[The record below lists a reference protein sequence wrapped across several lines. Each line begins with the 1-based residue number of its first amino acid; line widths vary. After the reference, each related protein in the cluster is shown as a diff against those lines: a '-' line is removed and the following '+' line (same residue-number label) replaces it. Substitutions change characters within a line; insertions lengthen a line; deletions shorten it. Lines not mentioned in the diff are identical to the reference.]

1 MERSRAASRTLVTIA
16 IMAACVALALPAP
29 ATAGSSVLDLS
40 LEELLQVKVTSP
52 SKKAQRLED
61 VAAAVFVLTSEDLR
75 RSGVTSIPDA
85 LRMVP
90 GLQVARID
98 ASKWAIS
105 CRGFN
110 DRFANKMLVLVDGR
124 TAYTELFAGVF
135 WEALD
140 TLLEDVERI
149 EVIRG
154 PGGSVWG
161 ANAVNG
167 VVNII
172 TKSADQTQSG
182 FAQTGGAFRDRRG
195 IALRQGGKAWE
206 HGGYRFYGKYVQQD
220 ALDSDQGDLLADQWH
235 NFRVGGRYDWAG
247 SPQSDFSLVG
257 EYYDGRFGSGTV
269 VPTLTTSSYTDTL
282 KSRDWSAGRSVKARW
297 THRPSATSEL
307 AVQAYYTR
315 LHQGYRGLLIHDAD
329 DVDLEMT
336 HSFAISGRH
345 SLMSGLG
352 YRMAAVRTQG
362 SYLVRFDPANA
373 TSSLFNGFTQYD
385 FKTSQDRL
393 HLLAG
398 TKVEHK
404 DTSGW
409 DVQPT
414 ARALYR
420 LRPHQAIWASASRA
434 VRTPSRAE
442 QSSVYLNA
450 VEELP
455 LAVPGISA
463 MVVTTNSTPDFR
475 SEDMVA
481 FEAGYRGYLLSRLQF
496 EVAAFENLYDHL
508 RSGRSGKAYPSGIDG
523 AIYYIVPLTTRNDLK
538 GRTRGVELSGV
549 LQATSWCRVGASYT
563 HLYAKFEPRKG
574 APADISTAGIGTD
587 PCHQASAHA
596 YLDLG
601 RWLQAYAALR
611 YVGTLPDPKI
621 LLYPVGGVPSYLVG
635 DMTAEWTWSSRV
647 TTVLGV
653 RDIGSGNHREFAPWY
668 IRSIPAAV
676 PTSVYCYLNLRY

>member
-1 MERSRAASRTLVTIA
+1 METSGVLSRTLITIA
-16 IMAACVALALPAP
+16 IMVVGFVPALPAP
-29 ATAGSSVLDLS
+29 AAADSSVLDLS

-52 SKKAQRLED
+52 SKKAQPLED

-154 PGGSVWG
+154 PGASVWG

-172 TKSADQTQSG
+172 TKSAEQTQSA
-182 FAQTGGAFRDRRG
+182 FVQAGAASRERRTV
-195 IALRQGGKAWE
+195 ALRSGGKAWD
-206 HGGYRFYGKYVQQD
+206 HGSYRVYGKYAQQD
-220 ALDSDQGDLLADQWH
+220 ALDSAEGDILSDRWH
-235 NFRVGGRYDWAG
+235 NFRAGARYDWAG
-247 SPQSDFSLVG
+247 SARSDFSLVG
-257 EYYDGRFGSGTV
+257 EYYDGRFGSGTL
-269 VPTLTTSSYTDTL
+269 VPQLTPPYL
-282 KSRDWSAGRSVKARW
+282 AEVKSRDWSAGRSLMARG
-297 THRPSATSEL
+297 THRFSASSEL
-307 AVQAYYTR
+307 TTQAYYTH
-315 LHQGYRGLLIHDAD
+315 LHQGYRGLLVHDAD
-329 DVDLEMT
+329 DVDLEIT
-336 HSFAISGRH
+336 HSVDLGTSH

-352 YRMAAVRTQG
+352 YRMAAVRTEGTLQ
-362 SYLVRFDPANA
+362 VRLDPANA
-373 TSSLFNGFTQYD
+373 TSNLFNGFAQYD
-385 FKTSQDRL
+385 FKTPGDRL

-404 DTSGW
+404 NTSGW

-420 LRPHQAIWASASRA
+420 LRAHHAIWASASRA

-442 QSSVYLNA
+442 QTSVFLNA
-450 VEELP
+450 V
-455 LAVPGISA
+455 VPPDPRSPGA
-463 MVVTTNSTPDFR
+463 PATVVTTNASPGFR
-475 SEDMVA
+475 SEDLVA
-481 FEAGYRGYLLSRLQF
+481 IETGYRGYFLSRLQV
-496 EVAAFENLYDHL
+496 EATAFENVYDHL
-508 RSGRSGKAYPSGIDG
+508 RSGRFGVPYMGIIDG
-523 AIYYIVPLTTRNDLK
+523 APFVIMPMTTSNDLK
-538 GRTRGVELSGV
+538 GRTRGLELSGA
-549 LQATSWCRVGASYT
+549 LQTTRWCRLGASFT
-563 HLYAKFEPRKG
+563 HLYMKFERRKG
-574 APADISTAGIGTD
+574 APQETSDAGVGND
-587 PCHQASAHA
+587 PRRQASAHA
-596 YLDLG
+596 YVDVT
-601 RWLQAYAALR
+601 RRLQMYAAVR
-611 YVGTLPDPKI
+611 YVGALPDPK
-621 LLYPVGGVPSYLVG
+621 VASYLVG
-635 DMTAEWTWSSRV
+635 DLTSEWTWSSRV

-653 RDIGSGNHREFAPWY
+653 RDIGSGNHREFEPWY
-668 IRSIPAAV
+668 IRSIPATV
-676 PTSVYCYLNLRY
+676 PTSVFCYLNLRY

>member
-1 MERSRAASRTLVTIA
+1 MERPGTLSRNLVAIAFVAAG
-16 IMAACVALALPAP
+16 VAFALPTP
-29 ATAGSSVLDLS
+29 ATAGSAVLDLS

-52 SKKAQRLED
+52 SKKPQALED
-61 VAAAVFVLTSEDLR
+61 VAAAVYVLTSDDLR

-98 ASKWAIS
+98 ANKWAIS

-124 TAYTELFAGVF
+124 TAYAELFGGVF

-154 PGGSVWG
+154 PGASVWG

-172 TKSADQTQSG
+172 TKGADQTQST
-182 FAQTGGAFRDRRG
+182 FTQTGAAFRDRRG
-195 IALRQGGKAWE
+195 FALRRGGKAWD
-206 HGGYRFYGKYVQQD
+206 HGSYRAYGKYTQQD
-220 ALDSDQGDLLADQWH
+220 ALHSAEGNLLSDQWH
-235 NFRVGGRYDWAG
+235 NFRAGVRYDWAG
-247 SPQSDFSLVG
+247 SPRSDFSLTG
-257 EYYDGRFGSGTV
+257 EYYDGRCGSGTV
-269 VPTLTTSSYTDTL
+269 VPALTTSSYEDTL
-282 KSRDWSAGRSVKARW
+282 RSRDWSAGRSVKARW

-315 LHQGYRGLLIHDAD
+315 LHQGYRGLMVHDAD

-336 HSFAISGRH
+336 HSVALSGRH

-352 YRMAAVRTQG
+352 YRMAAVHTQG
-362 SYLVRFDPANA
+362 SYLVSFDPANA
-373 TSSLFNGFTQYD
+373 TSSLFNGFAQYD
-385 FKTSQDRL
+385 FKTRSDRF
-393 HLLAG
+393 HLLTG

-404 DTSGW
+404 NTSGW

-420 LRPHQAIWASASRA
+420 LRSHQAIWASASRA

-442 QSSVYLNA
+442 QSAVYLNA
-450 VEELP
+450 VEKLP
-455 LAVPGISA
+455 LAVPGIAA
-463 MVVTTNSTPDFR
+463 MVVTTNSTTEFR
-475 SEDMVA
+475 SEDLLA
-481 FEAGYRGYLLSRLQF
+481 FEAGYRGYLRSRLQF
-496 EVAAFENLYDHL
+496 EVAAFENRYDHL
-508 RSGRSGKAYPSGIDG
+508 RSGRSGEGYPSGIDG
-523 AIYYIVPLTTRNDLK
+523 AIYYVVPLTTRNDLK
-538 GRTRGVELSGV
+538 GRTRGVELSAV

-563 HLYAKFEPRKG
+563 HLYAKFEPRED
-574 APADISTAGIGTD
+574 APPGISTAGIGTD
-587 PCHQASAHA
+587 PRHQASAHA
-596 YLDLG
+596 YLDLS
-601 RWLQAYAALR
+601 RRLQAYAALR
-611 YVGTLPDPKI
+611 YVGALPDPKI
-621 LLYPVGGVPSYLVG
+621 AIYPVGGVSSYLVG
-635 DMTAEWTWSSRV
+635 DLTTEWTWSSRA

-676 PTSVYCYLNLRY
+676 PTSVFCYLNLRY